1 MSQPPFPYNRIF
13 DFESFS
19 IVNPT
24 TQQPGVQ
31 IEGELDAIKRT
42 LDSTISRLS
51 EIQRDDGF
59 LRDSALDHTT
69 VVTQLYNRL
78 ATLFSPT
85 FLQID
90 QKIDLKSNIASPTFT
105 GVVTIP
111 ANAVIVGFAKLASPD
126 FTGVPTTPTPA
137 VLSASQQIA
146 NAAFVTAAD
155 AVIKQWV
162 IDNYLKLAG
171 DRMDD
176 NAVINWTSIV
186 PATQYPAFYRNTDTN
201 DISKDGVSL
210 FGKYPKPFSAA
221 MYSVTNRRE
230 TIVSQGSIELLEFT
244 TPGVYPVGTPD
255 TDAIWTEKGKIV
267 IWSGESYDAFTTK
280 TPRVNPLSG
289 PHISFEDKDSFQL
302 GLVPMII
309 SSNGLQFPDGTYQ
322 STRGL
327 NIGEVQTQATNAAN
341 LAVTNLINGAP
352 AALDTLKEIA
362 DSLANDA
369 DLAGTLTLAIAG
381 KSDLGHT
388 HAVSDISGLQDTL
401 NNISLKEY
409 DNFKTYVAGDVVL
422 ASNRIFKFNSTV
434 GAAGYGPI
442 THPSYW
448 TEQSASASLAGYAT
462 EIFVTSQGYITS
474 ASWGSIT
481 GTLSNQTDLQTALN
495 AKVNLSG
502 GSMTGKLNCGMGAGG
517 TAINI
522 GVRQGGVPP
531 TAPSGGDL
539 WVQNSNFNFKDSYGV
554 NQTAPNLG
562 TVNTFT
568 ANQIIS
574 GTTDDPLLRLTQT
587 GTGNVLV
594 VQDSANPDG
603 TSFVINPNGVVGIGV
618 TSVNGWGPTA
628 GVVLDI
634 NGNVAISNGNLSVTN
649 YGITAHTITTVGN
662 GTFGQLAVS
671 GSVNIASGTTGGVFT
686 YIASGALA
694 SGQQRNI
701 YIGTE
706 GLSGSATQI
715 HLGSANGNTSIL
727 AHASY
732 GMMVN
737 GNLSATKIT
746 GTPTSGYAG
755 LNIGIGG
762 VSTTALAPGDMWIAT
777 GGVNLNFRDGTG
789 AWRICALTNS
799 GNTFTQ
805 GQHISVNTSIAIN
818 PALRICQTGTA
829 AALVVED
836 STTPDTSSFV
846 VNADGNVGIG
856 VSNTGP
862 SNGHKL
868 QVEGVISATAITFDG
883 VAEFKIDDQ
892 PVPHTG
898 GSASHQMKVT
908 IAGVQY
914 YIELR
919 AV

>member
-462 EIFVTSQGYITS
+462 ETFVTSRGYITS
-474 ASWGSIT
+474 SALSGYATESFVFNQNFITSTGLGLGYKDYLELNPVVGGNAIVSAIDGWTQLPVEFTVYTQNALAKWDGWTVVFHIASGRALNEYDLVSPKTIIVYLGDGSTTLQAWGTNFIELDGVGSFSGMVIT
-481 GTLSNQTDLQTALN
+481 IPNPSPYISVSVLNGVSTSLSLPLVTGNSFVYKEGLKSAFIENLSSLILNEDFYYKTIVSVSKNELAAVRVATFTELDSKFNKTGGTL
-495 AKVNLSG
+495 
-502 GSMTGKLNCGMGAGG
+502 TGKLNLA
-517 TAINI
+517 A
-522 GVRQGGVPP
+522 P
-531 TAPSGGDL
+531 T
-539 WVQNSNFNFKDSYGV
+539 
-554 NQTAPNLG
+554 
-562 TVNTFT
+562 
-568 ANQIIS
+568 
-574 GTTDDPLLRLTQT
+574 
-587 GTGNVLV
+587 
-594 VQDSANPDG
+594 
-603 TSFVINPNGVVGIGV
+603 
-618 TSVNGWGPTA
+618 
-628 GVVLDI
+628 
-634 NGNVAISNGNLSVTN
+634 
-649 YGITAHTITTVGN
+649 
-662 GTFGQLAVS
+662 VS
-671 GSVNIASGTTGGVFT
+671 GSSLNLGVGTAPTTSVAGDIWIGANINYKASD
-686 YIASGALA
+686 
-694 SGQQRNI
+694 
-701 YIGTE
+701 
-706 GLSGSATQI
+706 
-715 HLGSANGNTSIL
+715 
-727 AHASY
+727 
-732 GMMVN
+732 
-737 GNLSATKIT
+737 
-746 GTPTSGYAG
+746 
-755 LNIGIGG
+755 G
-762 VSTTALAPGDMWIAT
+762 VSKAVA
-777 GGVNLNFRDGTG
+777 N
-789 AWRICALTNS
+789 TNT

-805 GQHISVNTSIAIN
+805 GQQISVSTSVAIN

-856 VSNTGP
+856 VSSGYTATQKVEVVGNIKANGFVNGSGPVFAVNSVASPHGGGANTHDIFM
-862 SNGHKL
+862 SVNGSTYR
-868 QVEGVISATAITFDG
+868 IPAIFVST
-883 VAEFKIDDQ
+883 
-892 PVPHTG
+892 P
-898 GSASHQMKVT
+898 
-908 IAGVQY
+908 
-914 YIELR
+914 
-919 AV
+919 